1 VLIQQLPEDTC
12 ILIRLHPFSH
22 HEDESCF
29 SGLEKCFVFSP
40 GRQDL
45 YVERV
50 MDEADERHLALQIS
64 QSICIISMASTMSI
78 DAMCLGKPIINV
90 AFDPV
95 TGLSPQ
101 HSIRRFYDYNHFRDL
116 VHIAQLPIANQ
127 LADVIVFVRDC
138 LAGQHRSSID
148 QIAFERMYV
157 PEISKQY
164 PQRVYA
170 AVKEAIKS

>member
-1 VLIQQLPEDTC
+1 
-12 ILIRLHPFSH
+12 
-22 HEDESCF
+22 
-29 SGLEKCFVFSP
+29 
-40 GRQDL
+40 
-45 YVERV
+45 
-50 MDEADERHLALQIS
+50 
-64 QSICIISMASTMSI
+64 MASTMSI

-116 VHIAQLPIANQ
+116 VQIAQLPIANQ
-127 LADVIVFVRDC
+127 LADVLVFVRDC

-164 PQRVYA
+164 PQRIYA